1 MFGDRILQIKYHV
14 YAILDIVIQTEGKIM
29 KKDLNE
35 KEALVVLKKGYG
47 KAEKLLNDRDKLE
60 EFLELL
66 EKKLKTIPKI
76 GDKLAAL
83 PIMILLLKSY
93 INKEYTGIPLGSI
106 IAIISALIY
115 VVSPVDL
122 IPDNIPGIGYLD
134 DAAVVAVCWNLV
146 ESDVEEY
153 QKWRKM
159 HKKS

>member
-29 KKDLNE
+29 KKNLNE

-76 GDKLAAL
+76 GDKLAACL
-83 PIMILLLKSY
+83 
-93 INKEYTGIPLGSI
+93 
-106 IAIISALIY
+106 
-115 VVSPVDL
+115 
-122 IPDNIPGIGYLD
+122 
-134 DAAVVAVCWNLV
+134 
-146 ESDVEEY
+146 
-153 QKWRKM
+153 
-159 HKKS
+159 